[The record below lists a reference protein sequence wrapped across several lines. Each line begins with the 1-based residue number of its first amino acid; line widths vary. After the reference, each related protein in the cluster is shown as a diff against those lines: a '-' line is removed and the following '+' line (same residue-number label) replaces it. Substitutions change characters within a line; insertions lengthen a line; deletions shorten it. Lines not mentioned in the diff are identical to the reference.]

1 MNFLE
6 VPYVKKYSFTA
17 LLVVH
22 FFGVIGIFSPFR
34 EWFLSLTFLNLLL
47 SLTLL
52 VFNSGKIELS
62 LLIYLLIAFF
72 IGFSSEVIGVNT
84 SLLFGDYYYGENLG
98 YKIAGVPLM
107 IGVNWAMLSY
117 ASGVLVQQYIKPIMP
132 RVLVAAS
139 IMVLL
144 DFLIEPVA
152 PLVDFWHFKGGLPG
166 LRNYTDWFLIALLLQ
181 VILAKTVTY
190 KANKLAG
197 PLLALQTVF
206 FGILFIFKSSL

>member
-6 VPYVKKYSFTA
+6 IPFIKKYSFTA

-52 VFNSGKIELS
+52 VFNSGKIESS

-72 IGFSSEVIGVNT
+72 IGFFSEVIGVNT

-98 YKIAGVPLM
+98 YKIVGVPLI

-117 ASGVLVQQYIKPIMP
+117 ASGILVQQYIKPLIP
-132 RVLVAAS
+132 RILTAATL
-139 IMVLL
+139 MVLL
-144 DFLIEPVA
+144 DLLIEPVA
-152 PLVDFWHFKGGLPG
+152 PLIDFWHFKGGLPG
-166 LRNYTDWFLIALLLQ
+166 LRNYTDWFFIALLLQ
-181 VILAKTVTY
+181 LILAKIVPY
-190 KANKLAG
+190 KTNKLAG
-197 PLLALQTVF
+197 PLLALQAVF
-206 FGILFIFKSSL
+206 FGILFFFKSSL